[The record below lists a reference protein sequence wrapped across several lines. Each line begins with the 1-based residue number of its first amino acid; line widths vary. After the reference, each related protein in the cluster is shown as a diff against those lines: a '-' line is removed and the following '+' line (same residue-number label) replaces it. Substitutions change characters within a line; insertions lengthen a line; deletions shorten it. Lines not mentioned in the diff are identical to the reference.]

1 MAGQI
6 NGPED
11 YLRLYHNEKG
21 KIICSKEGVP
31 IEKSKGIKELK
42 HFCTK
47 TPKELWDQRITRH
60 KAHDTNNSPNDNATP
75 NPDLLHITQAA
86 LDKIAKKFTD
96 PSLPT
101 ETVNWFHKICQ
112 NILDNPGDNLEP
124 LEADQIQHLNHQL
137 NQKEIMVKSKDQEIE
152 NLKAQLDQQQKEIGE
167 QESKSQAQQKFMKEQ
182 MEQMWEIQKD
192 ELKDQ
197 MRKVQEQREKETI
210 QFCQQIQVVKD
221 AFEKQKVNM
230 GTYPWD
236 KYPPHS
242 ENSGL
247 VAEFAKHMDT
257 QNYVIKQQQLSS
269 APSFDGS
276 DPKKFAAWIEDINRL
291 SIQLDLPKMDVAQT
305 TSRGPVHKYV
315 LELRKQH
322 KEWKDFES
330 NLRERFSD
338 CTSSAAAQ
346 SKLASLKQN
355 GRRMHEYIEEFS
367 ELLAQAYNK
376 KPHDFGTEMLV
387 GSFIEGID
395 EVNRHTRFKLRIF
408 TGAQNL
414 DEYFQYAM
422 KLEKGQE
429 VRAFD
434 YGTTQEVNTFEV
446 NAVRSKTLTCFNCG
460 SSEHLVRECPE
471 PNKQQSQNPSYSHNR
486 QWTGNN
492 RQWTGNNRQY
502 TSNPSHS
509 NNSNPFASIE
519 QALAGLTQAIQS
531 FKGPS
536 DQSYNKPKQSY
547 QHNRY
552 NPQAKP
558 NPSNQNNR
566 PNFRSNYQ
574 KQHAQINALEDN
586 GPQLE
591 SDYCPD
597 QEDLIA
603 LDPCQDQQGNL

>member
-1 MAGQI
+1 
-6 NGPED
+6 
-11 YLRLYHNEKG
+11 
-21 KIICSKEGVP
+21 
-31 IEKSKGIKELK
+31 
-42 HFCTK
+42 
-47 TPKELWDQRITRH
+47 
-60 KAHDTNNSPNDNATP
+60 
-75 NPDLLHITQAA
+75 
-86 LDKIAKKFTD
+86 
-96 PSLPT
+96 
-101 ETVNWFHKICQ
+101 
-112 NILDNPGDNLEP
+112 
-124 LEADQIQHLNHQL
+124 
-137 NQKEIMVKSKDQEIE
+137 MVKSKDQEIE
-152 NLKAQLDQQQKEIGE
+152 KLKAQLDQQQKEIGE

-236 KYPPHS
+236 KYPPYS

-395 EVNRHTRFKLRIF
+395 EVNKHTRFKLRLS

-446 NAVRSKTLTCFNCG
+446 NALRSKPLTCFNCG
-460 SSEHLVRECPE
+460 SSEHLVRECPK
-471 PNKQQSQNPSYSHNR
+471 PNKQQSQNPSYS
-486 QWTGNN
+486 NN
-492 RQWTGNNRQY
+492 RQWPGNNRQY
-502 TSNPSHS
+502 TSSPSHS

-536 DQSYNKPKQSY
+536 DQSYNKPKQPY
-547 QHNRY
+547 QHNRH

-558 NPSNQNNR
+558 YPGNQNNR
-566 PNFRSNYQ
+566 PPFRSNYQ
-574 KQHAQINALEDN
+574 KQHAQIHALEDN

-603 LDPCQDQQGNL
+603 LDPCQDPQGNL